1 MCIAF
6 PGQVVALDGDD
17 AVVEAD
23 GRRRHA
29 SLRLRSDVQVGDW
42 VLVGAGSVLRR
53 MDLKEATELHDI
65 LAAAKASP
73 DRQPAAPTPGGTR

>member
-6 PGQVVALDGDD
+6 PGQVVAVEFDD
-17 AVVEAD
+17 AIVEAD

-29 SLRLRSDVQVGDW
+29 SLRMRADVRVGDW

-53 MDLKEATELHDI
+53 IDSKEAIELHDI

-73 DRQPAAPTPGGTR
+73 DRLPAAPTTGGTR